1 MSKYNAIYGSFA
13 ALPLFLVWL
22 QLSWLIVLLGA
33 EIVFAHQNVDTYEF
47 EADCLN
53 VSYNY
58 KQLLSLYVVSI
69 IVKKFIDKQSR
80 KITAKSLQDLTSI
93 PVRLIREVLFELT
106 DSGIIVAVN
115 NDPDANPTYQPALPV
130 SNLRIIDV
138 VNALN
143 SRGSDNVPV
152 KQDRTLEKISE
163 SLQQLNQD
171 LQNSNHNKLIKDII

>member
-1 MSKYNAIYGSFA
+1 
-13 ALPLFLVWL
+13 
-22 QLSWLIVLLGA
+22 
-33 EIVFAHQNVDTYEF
+33 
-47 EADCLN
+47 
-53 VSYNY
+53 
-58 KQLLSLYVVSI
+58 
-69 IVKKFIDKQSR
+69 
-80 KITAKSLQDLTSI
+80 
-93 PVRLIREVLFELT
+93 
-106 DSGIIVAVN
+106 
-115 NDPDANPTYQPALPV
+115 LPV